1 MKTWS
6 KIMRNKTYILMLTL
20 LLPLA
25 FAACGGVKK
34 INTGLDGKPAPE
46 DEFYESVRLMMLKSE
61 RQIYKHLP
69 DEQSRQ
75 SFIED
80 FWKKRDPNPETMDN
94 ENRMEFEQRK
104 AYVDRFFRERVGSG
118 RGWESDRGKIFLLLG
133 APDTRTTERR
143 AMTGPL
149 GRRIDALTELWIY
162 DYYRLALR
170 FVDTEGFGVYR
181 LRYWPTNLLTA
192 IDRAKFVVHQP
203 ENRDE
208 PFSFKARYAGN
219 KINIQI
225 PTKTIGFEENGD
237 NMNARFK
244 IQVYVYHDYKKI
256 DNLEKDQLFEDSKEG
271 VLGRKRI
278 AMNLPYTLDKKGRYT
293 FDIIVEEVASSAR
306 YRDMISVKH

>member
-1 MKTWS
+1 
-6 KIMRNKTYILMLTL
+6 MRNKTYILILAVI
-20 LLPLA
+20 LPLI

-34 INTGLDGKPAPE
+34 INTGMDGKPVE
-46 DEFYESVRLMMLKSE
+46 MDEFYESVRLIMLKSE

-69 DEQSRQ
+69 DEDSRRT
-75 SFIED
+75 FIED
-80 FWKKRDPNPETMDN
+80 FWKKRDPNPETESN
-94 ENRMEFEQRK
+94 ENRKDYEKRM
-104 AYVDRFFRERVGSG
+104 AYADRFFRERVGSG

-133 APDTRTTERR
+133 APDTRNTERR
-143 AMTGPL
+143 AVTGAL
-149 GRRIDALTELWIY
+149 GTRKDALTELWVY

-170 FVDTEGFGVYR
+170 FVDSEGFGVYR

-203 ENRDE
+203 ENRSE

-219 KINIQI
+219 KINIQV
-225 PTKTIGFEENGD
+225 PVKTIGFEETGD

-256 DNLEKDQLFEDSKEG
+256 DNLEKEHLFEDSKKS

-278 AMNLPYTLDKKGRYT
+278 AMNVPYTLDKKGRYY
-293 FDIIVEEVASSAR
+293 FDIIVEDVASTAR
-306 YRDMISVKH
+306 YRDMVSVKH